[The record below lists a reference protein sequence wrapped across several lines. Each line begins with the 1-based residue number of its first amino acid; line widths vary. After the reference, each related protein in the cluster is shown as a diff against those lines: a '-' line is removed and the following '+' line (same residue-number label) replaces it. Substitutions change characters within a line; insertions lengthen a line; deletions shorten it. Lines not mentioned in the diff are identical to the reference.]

1 MEYEIGQR
9 VKCNGNPDGTIV
21 RRTPGGYEVRL
32 MDGCRHIG
40 VVDVAEADLDIENSP
55 QPPTQED
62 DYEIIPVCP
71 GCGQP
76 NPMALEDGAVDGPR
90 EYHAACWHRLADDD

>member
-1 MEYEIGQR
+1 MTTAIRNTNELYGESVTFTGETLEQA
-9 VKCNGNPDGTIV
+9 
-21 RRTPGGYEVRL
+21 
-32 MDGCRHIG
+32 
-40 VVDVAEADLDIENSP
+40 VAEMQATIRMCGEDFSDV
-55 QPPTQED
+55 TVTED